1 MATMLSS
8 AIKNHGCRS
17 NGSSRA
23 SAVFAGR
30 EVVRSGVSCEVMYQ
44 A

>member
-17 NGSSRA
+17 KGQ
-23 SAVFAGR
+23 FAGFIGLRRKGGRAFGR
-30 EVVRSGVSCEVMYQ
+30 EL
-44 A
+44 

>member
-1 MATMLSS
+1 MATMLNI

-17 NGSSRA
+17 KGRSRA
-23 SAVFAGR
+23 SSVFAGR
-30 EVVRSGVSCEVMYQ
+30 GVVRSGVSCEVMYQ